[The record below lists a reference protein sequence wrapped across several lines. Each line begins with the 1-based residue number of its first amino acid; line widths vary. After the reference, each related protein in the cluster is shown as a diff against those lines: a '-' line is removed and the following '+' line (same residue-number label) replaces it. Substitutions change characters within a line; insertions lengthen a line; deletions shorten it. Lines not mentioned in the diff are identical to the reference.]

1 MKVYGR
7 RGFICGLVGLKGYA
21 KKLKLPVENVVC
33 MLLFQLTLAKKY

>member
-1 MKVYGR
+1 MGDEVL
-7 RGFICGLVGLKGYA
+7 FCGLAGLKGYA